1 MAIRIDHIKTHLPL
15 SKIKG
20 TPQARLNQTIKMSD
34 NFFENVKGSFG
45 YQNISTG
52 ILSNIFKK
60 SLNPEIEVKVFG
72 KPRAVNESSTDL
84 AFNGGGVKAET
95 IGYEVIL
102 PVEPYKQR
110 IEKSSI
116 KLIMKEAFGIFYK
129 VTNPKILQREINIVN
144 KRYDLSLIHI

>member
-60 SLNPEIEVKVFG
+60 KL
-72 KPRAVNESSTDL
+72 
-84 AFNGGGVKAET
+84 
-95 IGYEVIL
+95 
-102 PVEPYKQR
+102 
-110 IEKSSI
+110 KS
-116 KLIMKEAFGIFYK
+116 G
-129 VTNPKILQREINIVN
+129 NR
-144 KRYDLSLIHI
+144 R